1 MTHHTTTELLHT
13 LADEFDRADYLTGLR
28 LVPENPKRGTVPT
41 IIKNPFCGHLDIQD
55 RYDRWSEDILS
66 GVARLDH
73 GGTKQLP
80 VKILYELIEALEVLS
95 TETIG
100 AHLGMSPRM
109 ARRYL
114 NALEVAMQPLM
125 RSRPKWLRAAM
136 GDLEDHERVTV
147 PATQSSPDQM
157 AQLRLDLGADA
168 FAD

>member
-1 MTHHTTTELLHT
+1 MTHFTTVLLHT
-13 LADEFDRADYLTGLR
+13 MADDIDRGDYLTGLR
-28 LVPENPKRGTVPT
+28 LVLDKPKRGTVPT
-41 IIKNPFCGHLDIQD
+41 IIKNPFCGHLDFQD

-66 GVARLDH
+66 GVAKLDH

-80 VKILYELIEALEVLS
+80 VKTLYELLESLDVFS

-100 AHLGMSPRM
+100 AHLGLSSRM

-114 NALEVAMQPLM
+114 NALEVALQPLM

-136 GDLEDHERVTV
+136 GDFEGHQRETV
-147 PATQSSPDQM
+147 PAIQSTPDQM

-168 FAD
+168 FAI